1 MLVNMVVEVI
11 GVLTQEGYL
20 PRLIDAQI
28 VNALQVF
35 GAVCVE
41 GPKWCGKTW
50 ALLNQAESVYYVGD
64 PSGDFQN
71 RRLAEMEPS
80 IALAGSE
87 PHLVDEWQDVPPIWD
102 AVRHEV
108 DRSPRKGRFLLS
120 GSSTPQRKGIMHSG
134 TGRIGTLRMHP
145 MSLYESGDSSGTV
158 SMRSLFDEPL
168 RALQTGEVSLEQ
180 LCRLIVRG
188 GWPGNL
194 GAPEEICGLVP
205 ASYIRQVVEQDANR
219 VDGGHRDPYKMNLL
233 IRSLARNESTLAS
246 NATLRRDMTQF
257 DDDTLSD
264 ITVSDYLEVLYRLFA
279 VYDQPA
285 FDPNMRSSVRVGK
298 KPKRHLA
305 DPSLA
310 AAALGATP
318 KRLMGDLNTL
328 GFLFE
333 ALCERDLTIYAQACG
348 GKLYHYRDGNGR
360 EIDAVVELPDG
371 RWGAFEIKLG
381 ANQIDAAAT
390 SLIKMR
396 EVFGAE
402 SHARVPSILVVIC
415 GLTSFA
421 YTRPDGVMVVPPTAL
436 RD

>member
-1 MLVNMVVEVI
+1 ML
-11 GVLTQEGYL
+11 TPEGYL
-20 PRLIDAQI
+20 PRLIDARI
-28 VNALQVF
+28 ANALQAF

-50 ALLNQAESVYYVGD
+50 ALLNQAASVYYVGD
-64 PSGDFQN
+64 PAGNFQN
-71 RRLAEMEPS
+71 RRLAEMEPNL
-80 IALAGSE
+80 ALMGEA
-87 PHLVDEWQDVPPIWD
+87 PHLVDEWQEVPPIWD
-102 AVRHEV
+102 AVRYEV
-108 DRSPRKGRFLLS
+108 DRSPHKGRFLLS

-145 MSLYESGDSSGTV
+145 MSLFESQDSSGAI
-158 SMRSLFDEPL
+158 SMRSLFDGPL
-168 RALQTGEVSLEQ
+168 SPLQTGEISLNR
-180 LCRLIVRG
+180 LCHLIVRG

-194 GAPEEICGLVP
+194 HVPEEACGLVP
-205 ASYIRQVVEQDANR
+205 ASYIKQVAEQDSSR
-219 VDGGHRDPYKMNLL
+219 IDDKRRDPYKMSLL

-246 NATLRRDMTQF
+246 NATLRRDMLQF
-257 DDDTLSD
+257 DDDTLSEA
-264 ITVSDYLEVLYRLFA
+264 TVSDYMEVLYRLFA

-285 FDPNMRSSVRVGK
+285 FNPNMRSSARVGK

-318 KRLMGDLNTL
+318 ERLLGDLNTL

-333 ALCERDLTIYAQACG
+333 ALCERDLAIYAQTCG
-348 GKLYHYRDGNGR
+348 GTLYHYRDGNDR

-381 ANQIDAAAT
+381 ANQIDAAAA
-390 SLIKMR
+390 SLVKMKNAI
-396 EVFGAE
+396 EAE
-402 SHARVPSILVVIC
+402 PNGRPPTVLVVIC

-421 YTRPDGVMVVPPTAL
+421 YTRPDGVAVVPITAL

>member
-1 MLVNMVVEVI
+1 ML
-11 GVLTQEGYL
+11 TPEGYL
-20 PRLIDAQI
+20 PRLVDSQ
-28 VNALQVF
+28 VTNALKAF

-50 ALLNQAESVYYVGD
+50 ALLNQAQSVYYIGD
-64 PSGDFQN
+64 PAGDFQN

-80 IALAGSE
+80 IVLMGEE
-87 PHLVDEWQDVPPIWD
+87 PRLIDEWQDVPPVWD
-102 AVRHEV
+102 AVRYEV
-108 DRSPRKGRFLLS
+108 DRTPRKGRFLLS
-120 GSSTPQRKGIMHSG
+120 GSSTPQRKGVMHSG
-134 TGRIGTLRMHP
+134 AGRIGTLRMHP
-145 MSLYESGDSSGTV
+145 MSLFESGDSSGAV
-158 SMRSLFDEPL
+158 SLRSLFDEPL
-168 RALQTGEVSLEQ
+168 HAVQTGEVSLMQ

-194 GAPEEICGLVP
+194 AVPEAACGLVP
-205 ASYIRQVVEQDANR
+205 ASYIKQVAEQDANR
-219 VDGGHRDPYKMNLL
+219 VAGGRRDPYKMNML

-246 NATLRRDMTQF
+246 NATLRRDMLQF
-257 DDDTLSD
+257 DDDTLSEV
-264 ITVSDYLEVLYRLFA
+264 TVSDYMEVLYRLFA

-285 FDPNMRSSVRVGK
+285 FNPNMRSSVRVGK

-318 KRLMGDLNTL
+318 ERLMGDLNTL

-333 ALCERDLTIYAQACG
+333 ALCERDLAVYAKTFG
-348 GKLYHYRDGNGR
+348 GGLFHYRDGNNR

-381 ANQIDAAAT
+381 ANQIDAAAA
-390 SLIKMR
+390 SLIRLRDAIK
-396 EVFGAE
+396 AE
-402 SHARVPSILVVIC
+402 PDGRPPAVLAVVC

-421 YTRPDGVMVVPPTAL
+421 YTRPDGVMVVPITAL
-436 RD
+436 RN

>member
-1 MLVNMVVEVI
+1 M
-11 GVLTQEGYL
+11 LTQEGYL
-20 PRLIDAQI
+20 PRLIDRQVSI
-28 VNALQVF
+28 ALQAF

-50 ALLNQAESVYYVGD
+50 ALLNQAASVYYVSD
-64 PSGDFQN
+64 PAGDFQN
-71 RRLAEMEPS
+71 RRLAELEPS
-80 IALAGSE
+80 IALAGEE

-102 AVRHEV
+102 AVRYEV

-120 GSSTPQRKGIMHSG
+120 GSSTPHRKGILHSG

-145 MSLYESGDSSGTV
+145 MSLFESGDSSGVV
-158 SMRSLFDEPL
+158 SMHSLFDEPL
-168 RALQTGEVSLEQ
+168 LARQTGDVSLEQ

-194 GAPEEICGLVP
+194 NVPDEARGLVP
-205 ASYIRQVVEQDANR
+205 ASYLKQVAEQDASR
-219 VDGGHRDPYKMNLL
+219 VDEKRRDPYKMTLL

-257 DDDTLSD
+257 DDDTLSEM
-264 ITVSDYLEVLYRLFA
+264 TVSDYMEVLYRLFA

-285 FDPNMRSSVRVGK
+285 FNPNMRSSVRVGK

-318 KRLMGDLNTL
+318 ERLMGDLNTL

-333 ALCERDLTIYAQACG
+333 ALCERDLMVYAQACG
-348 GKLYHYRDGNGR
+348 AGLYHYRDGNGR

-381 ANQIDAAAT
+381 ANQIDAAAE
-390 SLIKMR
+390 SLVRIK
-396 EVFGAE
+396 EVIEAE
-402 SHARVPSILVVIC
+402 PDAKAPSVLAVIC

-421 YTRPDGVMVVPPTAL
+421 YTRSDGVMVIPITAL
-436 RD
+436 RN